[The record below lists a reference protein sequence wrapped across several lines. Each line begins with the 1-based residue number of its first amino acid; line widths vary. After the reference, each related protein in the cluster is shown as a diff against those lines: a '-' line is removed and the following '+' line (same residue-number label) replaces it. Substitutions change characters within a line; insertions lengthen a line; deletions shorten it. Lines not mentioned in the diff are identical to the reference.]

1 MNLSILKTKSYRT
14 TKISSYCYLL
24 KCMHKA
30 FHTFLLVI
38 TVGITFSLVI
48 TVGNTFPPLITMEH
62 VPACYNCREYIPAC
76 YNCRN
81 TFPLVITVR
90 NRFLLVITVEN
101 TFPLVITVGSFFVAD
116 LKCHLWVAKN
126 VAHLKCHLWFTVI
139 CMDYDLD
146 FCLKQ
151 RKLKEEVV
159 KLRVFLFF

>member
-1 MNLSILKTKSYRT
+1 MIFCWWKEWSYIQITYYFIKVFALFIEWIKIIWLKKGNIFCLKFMNLSILKTKSYRT

-48 TVGNTFPPLITMEH
+48 TVGNTFPPLITLEH

-81 TFPLVITVR
+81 TFPACYNCQEQVPACYNCWEHVPASYNCR
-90 NRFLLVITVEN
+90 E
-101 TFPLVITVGSFFVAD
+101 
-116 LKCHLWVAKN
+116 K
-126 VAHLKCHLWFTVI
+126 
-139 CMDYDLD
+139 
-146 FCLKQ
+146 
-151 RKLKEEVV
+151 
-159 KLRVFLFF
+159 